1 MSAEADTALARM
13 KSLRDIE
20 TAKVDRNPENPRLHF
35 PEDEI
40 DRLAQSIAKE
50 GILVPVV
57 VYEDG
62 DGMFRLVDGER
73 RWICARQLGLPT
85 VPAVIIE
92 RSPDTRDN
100 LVRMFNIHMV
110 REPWQDMPTAWAL
123 GKLID
128 ETGIASTRE
137 LSDLTGLS
145 GERIERL
152 RHALDLP
159 KEYQQ
164 HIDEGTIPLNFFWEL
179 KKSVI
184 DPLAKRRPSLWAEF
198 GEMEVL
204 DSFVEKRLKLV
215 ITDAVSLRK
224 VNAIIGIA
232 SREVEEPSQPSV
244 LDDAIRRL
252 IRDDATTIDE
262 AYQDTVEVVVE
273 SDKLE
278 RRTDNVFKSF
288 ERLLDR
294 VRTSED
300 REHVIAVGR
309 SLVERLGNLLGL
321 NQA

>member
-1 MSAEADTALARM
+1 MSAEADAPLARM

-20 TAKVDRNPENPRLHF
+20 TDKVDRNPENPRLHF

-73 RWICARQLGLPT
+73 RWICAQQLGLPT

-128 ETGIASTRE
+128 ETGVTSTRE

-198 GEMEVL
+198 GETEVL

-294 VRTSED
+294 VRTPED

-309 SLVERLGNLLGL
+309 NLVARLSNLLGL

>member
-1 MSAEADTALARM
+1 MSAEADAPLARM

-20 TAKVDRNPENPRLHF
+20 SAKVDRNPENPRLHF

-62 DGMFRLVDGER
+62 EGMFRLVDGER
-73 RWICARQLGLPT
+73 RWICAQQLGLPT

-92 RSPDTRDN
+92 HSPDTRDN

-128 ETGIASTRE
+128 ETGVTSTRE

-184 DPLAKRRPSLWAEF
+184 DPLARRRPSLWAEF
-198 GEMEVL
+198 GETEVL
-204 DSFVEKRLKLV
+204 DSFVAKRLKLV

-252 IRDDATTIDE
+252 VLDDATTIDE

-309 SLVERLGNLLGL
+309 SLVERLGQLLGL

>member
-1 MSAEADTALARM
+1 MSAEADAPVAAM

-20 TAKVDRNPENPRLHF
+20 TTKIDRSPENPRLHF
-35 PEDEI
+35 PEDEL

-62 DGMFRLVDGER
+62 DGTYRLVDGER
-73 RWICARQLGLPT
+73 RWLCAQQLGLPT
-85 VPAVIIE
+85 VPAVVIE

-123 GKLID
+123 GKLIE
-128 ETGIASTRE
+128 ETGTTSIRE

-152 RHALDLP
+152 RHALELP
-159 KEYQQ
+159 QEYQK

-198 GEMEVL
+198 GDSEVL
-204 DSFVEKRLKLV
+204 NSFVSKRLNLV
-215 ITDAVSLRK
+215 VTDAVSLRK
-224 VNAIIGIA
+224 VNSIISIA
-232 SREVEEPSQPSV
+232 AREVEEPAQPSV
-244 LDDAIRRL
+244 LDETIRHL
-252 IRDDATTIDE
+252 IRDNAATIDE

-288 ERLLDR
+288 ERLLGR
-294 VRTSED
+294 VRTPEE
-300 REHVIAVGR
+300 RQHVVTVGR
-309 SLVERLGNLLGL
+309 QLVDRLGRLLGL
-321 NQA
+321 ADG